1 MQRNSKKRV
10 IVDAVTHVSQT
21 HAVHTMAWQLRGS
34 KFQEGEHA
42 ERSTLSTL
50 GSNPL
55 VTSSRRATITV
66 TIIGEEAAES
76 FLAGIQGDAEL
87 ASLVEVLNRY
97 PHIGGCSM
105 CGGLELIR

>member
-10 IVDAVTHVSQT
+10 IVDVVTHVRQT

-42 ERSTLSTL
+42 ESSTLSTL
-50 GSNPL
+50 GSYPL
-55 VTSSRRATITV
+55 ATSSRRATMTV
-66 TIIGEEAAES
+66 TIIREEAAES
-76 FLAGIQGDAEL
+76 FLAGIQGDAEP

-97 PHIGGCSM
+97 PTLVFAAFAAGWS
-105 CGGLELIR
+105 